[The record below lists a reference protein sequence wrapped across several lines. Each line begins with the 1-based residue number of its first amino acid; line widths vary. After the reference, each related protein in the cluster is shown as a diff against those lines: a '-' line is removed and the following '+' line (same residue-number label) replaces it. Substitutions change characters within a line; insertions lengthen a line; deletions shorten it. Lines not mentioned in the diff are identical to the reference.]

1 MSKKKTHEEFVKEI
15 YNIYKNEYTVIGQ
28 YINAKT
34 KIEIKHNICNHIFKM
49 EPGNILSGQQC
60 PYCKNDRISKLQLI
74 TTNEFKKEIFDLLN
88 KQNINYVNV
97 TSNIE
102 DALLGDYI
110 IVYDEDMKVLEG
122 NKEVVLKNEK
132 LLKKLGFGVP
142 FVVDLSIQLM
152 YYDILDKVYFDV
164 DNLLE
169 ALWN

>member
-1 MSKKKTHEEFVKEI
+1 MEFSDNVNYVVLSNNVDKKFMSKFGVYQIIDVLPFEKLKNNLEMFPSKRVIFNESLSSLINKE
-15 YNIYKNEYTVIGQ
+15 
-28 YINAKT
+28 
-34 KIEIKHNICNHIFKM
+34 
-49 EPGNILSGQQC
+49 
-60 PYCKNDRISKLQLI
+60 
-74 TTNEFKKEIFDLLN
+74 KKEIFDLLD

-102 DALLGDYI
+102 DALFGDYI

>member
-1 MSKKKTHEEFVKEI
+1 MEFSDNVNYVVLSNNVDKKFMSKFGVYQIIDVLPFEKLKNNLEMFPSKRVIFNESLSSLSNKE
-15 YNIYKNEYTVIGQ
+15 
-28 YINAKT
+28 
-34 KIEIKHNICNHIFKM
+34 
-49 EPGNILSGQQC
+49 
-60 PYCKNDRISKLQLI
+60 
-74 TTNEFKKEIFDLLN
+74 KKEIFDLLD
-88 KQNINYVNV
+88 KQNINYVNI

-102 DALLGDYI
+102 DALFGDYI

-122 NKEVVLKNEK
+122 NKEMVLKNEK

>member
-1 MSKKKTHEEFVKEI
+1 MEFSDNVNYVVLSNNVDKKFMSKFGVYQIIDVLPFEKLKNNLEMFPSKRVIFNESLSSLSNKE
-15 YNIYKNEYTVIGQ
+15 
-28 YINAKT
+28 
-34 KIEIKHNICNHIFKM
+34 
-49 EPGNILSGQQC
+49 
-60 PYCKNDRISKLQLI
+60 
-74 TTNEFKKEIFDLLN
+74 KKEIFDLLD

-102 DALLGDYI
+102 DALFGDYI
-110 IVYDEDMKVLEG
+110 IVYDENMKVLEG

>member
-1 MSKKKTHEEFVKEI
+1 MI
-15 YNIYKNEYTVIGQ
+15 
-28 YINAKT
+28 
-34 KIEIKHNICNHIFKM
+34 
-49 EPGNILSGQQC
+49 
-60 PYCKNDRISKLQLI
+60 
-74 TTNEFKKEIFDLLN
+74 
-88 KQNINYVNV
+88 
-97 TSNIE
+97 
-102 DALLGDYI
+102 I

>member
-1 MSKKKTHEEFVKEI
+1 MEFSDNVNYVVLSNNVDKKFMSKFGVYQIIDVLPFEKLKNNLEMFPSKRVIFNESLSSLSNKE
-15 YNIYKNEYTVIGQ
+15 
-28 YINAKT
+28 
-34 KIEIKHNICNHIFKM
+34 
-49 EPGNILSGQQC
+49 
-60 PYCKNDRISKLQLI
+60 
-74 TTNEFKKEIFDLLN
+74 KKEIFDLLD

-102 DALLGDYI
+102 DALFGDYI

-152 YYDILDKVYFDV
+152 YYDILNKVYFDV

>member
-1 MSKKKTHEEFVKEI
+1 MEFSDNVNYVVLSNNVDKKFMSKFGVYQIIDVLPFEKLKNNLEMFPSKRVIFNESLSSLSNKE
-15 YNIYKNEYTVIGQ
+15 
-28 YINAKT
+28 
-34 KIEIKHNICNHIFKM
+34 
-49 EPGNILSGQQC
+49 
-60 PYCKNDRISKLQLI
+60 
-74 TTNEFKKEIFDLLN
+74 KKEIFDLLD

-102 DALLGDYI
+102 DALFGDYI

>member
-1 MSKKKTHEEFVKEI
+1 MEFSDNVNYVVLSNNVDKKFMSKFGVYQIIDVLPFEKLKNNLEMFPSKRIIFNESLSSLSNKE
-15 YNIYKNEYTVIGQ
+15 
-28 YINAKT
+28 
-34 KIEIKHNICNHIFKM
+34 
-49 EPGNILSGQQC
+49 
-60 PYCKNDRISKLQLI
+60 
-74 TTNEFKKEIFDLLN
+74 KKEIFDLLD

-102 DALLGDYI
+102 DALFGDYI

>member
-1 MSKKKTHEEFVKEI
+1 MEFSDNVNYVVLSNNVDKKFMSKFGVYQIIDVLPFEKLKNNLEMFPSKRVIFNESLSSLSNKE
-15 YNIYKNEYTVIGQ
+15 
-28 YINAKT
+28 
-34 KIEIKHNICNHIFKM
+34 
-49 EPGNILSGQQC
+49 
-60 PYCKNDRISKLQLI
+60 
-74 TTNEFKKEIFDLLN
+74 KKEIFDLLN

-122 NKEVVLKNEK
+122 NKEMVLKNEK

>member
-1 MSKKKTHEEFVKEI
+1 MEFSDNVNYVVLSNNVDKKFMSKFGVYQIIDVLPFEKLKNNLEMFPSKRIIFNESLSSLSNKE
-15 YNIYKNEYTVIGQ
+15 
-28 YINAKT
+28 
-34 KIEIKHNICNHIFKM
+34 
-49 EPGNILSGQQC
+49 
-60 PYCKNDRISKLQLI
+60 
-74 TTNEFKKEIFDLLN
+74 KKEIFDLLD

-102 DALLGDYI
+102 DVLFGDYI

>member
-1 MSKKKTHEEFVKEI
+1 MEFSDNVNYVVLSNNVDKKFMSKFGVYQIIDVLPFEKLKNTLEMFPSKRVVFNESLSVLSNKE
-15 YNIYKNEYTVIGQ
+15 
-28 YINAKT
+28 
-34 KIEIKHNICNHIFKM
+34 
-49 EPGNILSGQQC
+49 
-60 PYCKNDRISKLQLI
+60 
-74 TTNEFKKEIFDLLN
+74 KKEIFDLLN

-102 DALLGDYI
+102 DALFGDYI

>member
-1 MSKKKTHEEFVKEI
+1 MEFSDNVNYVVLSNNVDKKFMSEFGVYQIIDVLPFEKLKNNLEMFPSKRVIFNESLSSLSNKE
-15 YNIYKNEYTVIGQ
+15 
-28 YINAKT
+28 
-34 KIEIKHNICNHIFKM
+34 
-49 EPGNILSGQQC
+49 
-60 PYCKNDRISKLQLI
+60 
-74 TTNEFKKEIFDLLN
+74 KKEIFDLLD

-97 TSNIE
+97 TSNID
-102 DALLGDYI
+102 DALFGDYI

>member
-1 MSKKKTHEEFVKEI
+1 MEFSDNVNYVVLSNNADKKFMSKFGVYQIIEVLPFEKLKNNLEMFPSKRVIFNESLSSLSNKE
-15 YNIYKNEYTVIGQ
+15 
-28 YINAKT
+28 
-34 KIEIKHNICNHIFKM
+34 
-49 EPGNILSGQQC
+49 
-60 PYCKNDRISKLQLI
+60 
-74 TTNEFKKEIFDLLN
+74 KKEILDLLD

-102 DALLGDYI
+102 DALFGDYI

-122 NKEVVLKNEK
+122 NKEMVLKNEK

>member
-1 MSKKKTHEEFVKEI
+1 MEFSDNVNYVVLSNNADKKFMSKFGIYQIIDVLPFEKLKNNLEMFPSKRVIFNESLSSLSNKE
-15 YNIYKNEYTVIGQ
+15 KE
-28 YINAKT
+28 
-34 KIEIKHNICNHIFKM
+34 
-49 EPGNILSGQQC
+49 
-60 PYCKNDRISKLQLI
+60 
-74 TTNEFKKEIFDLLN
+74 EIFDLLD
-88 KQNINYVNV
+88 KQNINYVSV

-102 DALLGDYI
+102 DALFGDYI

-122 NKEVVLKNEK
+122 NKEMVLKNEK

>member
-1 MSKKKTHEEFVKEI
+1 MEFSDNVNYVVLSNNVDKKFMSKFGVYQIIDVLPFEKLKNNLEMFPSKRIIFNESLSSLSNKE
-15 YNIYKNEYTVIGQ
+15 
-28 YINAKT
+28 
-34 KIEIKHNICNHIFKM
+34 
-49 EPGNILSGQQC
+49 
-60 PYCKNDRISKLQLI
+60 
-74 TTNEFKKEIFDLLN
+74 KKEIFDLLD

-102 DALLGDYI
+102 DALFGDYI

-152 YYDILDKVYFDV
+152 YYDILDKVYYDV

>member
-1 MSKKKTHEEFVKEI
+1 MEFSDNVNYVVLSNNVDKKFMSKFGVYQIIDVLPFEKLKNNLEMFPSKRVIFNESLSSLSNKE
-15 YNIYKNEYTVIGQ
+15 
-28 YINAKT
+28 
-34 KIEIKHNICNHIFKM
+34 
-49 EPGNILSGQQC
+49 
-60 PYCKNDRISKLQLI
+60 
-74 TTNEFKKEIFDLLN
+74 KKEIFDLLD

-102 DALLGDYI
+102 DALFGDYI

-169 ALWN
+169 ALRN

>member
-1 MSKKKTHEEFVKEI
+1 MEFSDNVNYVVLSNNADKKFMSKFGIYQIIDVLPFEKLKNNLEMFPSKRVIFNESLSSLSNKE
-15 YNIYKNEYTVIGQ
+15 
-28 YINAKT
+28 
-34 KIEIKHNICNHIFKM
+34 
-49 EPGNILSGQQC
+49 
-60 PYCKNDRISKLQLI
+60 
-74 TTNEFKKEIFDLLN
+74 KKEIFDLLD
-88 KQNINYVNV
+88 KQNINYVSV

-102 DALLGDYI
+102 DALFGDYI

-122 NKEVVLKNEK
+122 NKEMVLKNEK

-152 YYDILDKVYFDV
+152 YYDILDRVYFDV

>member
-1 MSKKKTHEEFVKEI
+1 MEFSDNVNYVVLSNNVDKKFMSKFGVYQIVDVLPFEKLKNNLEMFPSKRVIFNESLSSLSNKE
-15 YNIYKNEYTVIGQ
+15 
-28 YINAKT
+28 
-34 KIEIKHNICNHIFKM
+34 
-49 EPGNILSGQQC
+49 
-60 PYCKNDRISKLQLI
+60 
-74 TTNEFKKEIFDLLN
+74 KKEIFDLLD

-102 DALLGDYI
+102 DALFGDYI

>member
-1 MSKKKTHEEFVKEI
+1 MEFSDNVNYVVLSNNVDKKFMSKFGVYQIIDVLPFEKLKNNLEMFPSKRVIFNESLSSLSNKE
-15 YNIYKNEYTVIGQ
+15 
-28 YINAKT
+28 
-34 KIEIKHNICNHIFKM
+34 
-49 EPGNILSGQQC
+49 
-60 PYCKNDRISKLQLI
+60 
-74 TTNEFKKEIFDLLN
+74 KKEIFDLLD

-97 TSNIE
+97 TSNID
-102 DALLGDYI
+102 DALFGDYI

>member
-1 MSKKKTHEEFVKEI
+1 MEFSDNVNYVVLSNNVDKKFMSKFGVYQIIDVLPFEKLKNNLEMFPSKRVIFNESLSSLSNKE
-15 YNIYKNEYTVIGQ
+15 
-28 YINAKT
+28 
-34 KIEIKHNICNHIFKM
+34 
-49 EPGNILSGQQC
+49 
-60 PYCKNDRISKLQLI
+60 
-74 TTNEFKKEIFDLLN
+74 KKEIFDLLD

-102 DALLGDYI
+102 DALFGDYI

-122 NKEVVLKNEK
+122 NKEMVLKNEK

>member
-1 MSKKKTHEEFVKEI
+1 MEFSDNVNYVVLSNNVDKKFMSEFGVYQIIDVLPFEKLKNNLEMFPSKRVIFNESLSSLSNKE
-15 YNIYKNEYTVIGQ
+15 
-28 YINAKT
+28 
-34 KIEIKHNICNHIFKM
+34 
-49 EPGNILSGQQC
+49 
-60 PYCKNDRISKLQLI
+60 
-74 TTNEFKKEIFDLLN
+74 KKEIFDLLD

-102 DALLGDYI
+102 DALFGDYI

-152 YYDILDKVYFDV
+152 YYDILNKVYFDV